1 MKEIAVV
8 ILNWNGKE
16 LLQKFLPAVVQH
28 SNQAQIYVI
37 DNASTDDSVVF
48 LQNNFPEVR
57 LIQNQQNLGYA
68 GGYNQGLEQIKEPF
82 YCLINSDVL
91 VTENWLT
98 PILKLLG
105 EQPEI
110 GIVQPKIL
118 DYKRRNYF
126 EYAGAAGGFID
137 AYGFPF
143 CRGRVFDTIEKD
155 EGQYNDITPVFWA
168 SGACFFVRKS
178 VFEQLNG
185 FDTLF
190 FAHQEEIDFCW
201 RAHIQ
206 NIQVYYCGFSTVYH
220 VGGATLSNG
229 NPKKTFLNFRNSL
242 LMLYKNRPKKGKFI
256 NIFTRLSLDGLAG
269 IHFLLK
275 GKPQHCWAI
284 VRSHFSFYRLISQST
299 VNPNAIKYY
308 RVKSVV
314 WAYFIRR
321 KKTFLQIKSP

>member
-16 LLQKFLPAVVQH
+16 LLQKFLPAVVQN

-37 DNASTDDSVVF
+37 DNASTDDSVAF
-48 LQNNFPEVR
+48 LQTNFPEVH

-68 GGYNQGLEQIKEPF
+68 GGYNQGLKQVKEPI

-91 VTENWLT
+91 VTENWLA

-201 RAHIQ
+201 RAHIH

-269 IHFLLK
+269 IHFFLN

-314 WAYFIRR
+314 WTYFIRR

>member
-37 DNASTDDSVVF
+37 DNASTDDSVAF
-48 LQNNFPEVR
+48 LQTNFPEVH

-68 GGYNQGLEQIKEPF
+68 GGYNQGLKQVKEPI

-91 VTENWLT
+91 VTENWLA

-201 RAHIQ
+201 RAHIH

-256 NIFTRLSLDGLAG
+256 NIFMRLSLDGLAG

-284 VRSHFSFYRLISQST
+284 VRSHFSFYRLISQSA

-314 WAYFIRR
+314 WTYFIRR
-321 KKTFLQIKSP
+321 KKNFSTN

>member
-37 DNASTDDSVVF
+37 DNASTDDSVAF
-48 LQNNFPEVR
+48 LQTNFPEVH

-68 GGYNQGLEQIKEPF
+68 GGYNQGLKQVKEPI

-91 VTENWLT
+91 VTENWLA

-201 RAHIQ
+201 RAHIH

-256 NIFTRLSLDGLAG
+256 NIFMRLSLDGLAG
-269 IHFLLK
+269 IHFFLN

-314 WAYFIRR
+314 WTYFIRR

>member
-37 DNASTDDSVVF
+37 DNASTDDSVAF
-48 LQNNFPEVR
+48 LQTNFPEVH

-68 GGYNQGLEQIKEPF
+68 GGYNQGLKQVKEPI

-91 VTENWLT
+91 VTENWLA

-118 DYKRRNYF
+118 DYKRQNYF

-201 RAHIQ
+201 RAHIH

-256 NIFTRLSLDGLAG
+256 NIFMRLSLDGLAG

-284 VRSHFSFYRLISQST
+284 VRSHFSFYRLISQSA

-314 WAYFIRR
+314 WTYFIRR

>member
-8 ILNWNGKE
+8 ILNWNGKK

-37 DNASTDDSVVF
+37 DNASTDDSVAF
-48 LQNNFPEVR
+48 LQTNFPEVH

-68 GGYNQGLEQIKEPF
+68 GGYNQGLKQVKEPI

-91 VTENWLT
+91 VTENWLA

-201 RAHIQ
+201 RAHIH

-256 NIFTRLSLDGLAG
+256 NIFMRLSLDGLAG

-284 VRSHFSFYRLISQST
+284 VRSHFSFYRLISQSAA
-299 VNPNAIKYY
+299 NPNAIKYY

-314 WAYFIRR
+314 WTYFIRR

>member
-37 DNASTDDSVVF
+37 DNASTDDSVAF
-48 LQNNFPEVR
+48 LQTNFPEVH

-68 GGYNQGLEQIKEPF
+68 GGYNQGLKQVKEPI

-91 VTENWLT
+91 VTENWLI

-155 EGQYNDITPVFWA
+155 EGQYNDITPIFWA

-201 RAHIQ
+201 RAHIH

-269 IHFLLK
+269 IHFFLN

-308 RVKSVV
+308 HVKSIV

>member
-118 DYKRRNYF
+118 DYKRRDYF

-201 RAHIQ
+201 RAHIH

-269 IHFLLK
+269 IHFFLN

>member
-37 DNASTDDSVVF
+37 DNASTDDSVAF
-48 LQNNFPEVR
+48 LQTNFPEVH

-68 GGYNQGLEQIKEPF
+68 GGYNQGLKQVKEPI

-91 VTENWLT
+91 VTENWLA

-201 RAHIQ
+201 RAHIH

-256 NIFTRLSLDGLAG
+256 NIFMRLSLDGLAG

-284 VRSHFSFYRLISQST
+284 VRSHFSFYRLISQSA

-314 WAYFIRR
+314 WTYFIRR

>member
-37 DNASTDDSVVF
+37 DNASTDDSVAF
-48 LQNNFPEVR
+48 LQTNFPEVH

-68 GGYNQGLEQIKEPF
+68 GGYNQGLNQVKEPI

-91 VTENWLT
+91 VTENWLA

-201 RAHIQ
+201 RAHIH

-256 NIFTRLSLDGLAG
+256 NIFMRLSLDGLAG
-269 IHFLLK
+269 IHFFLN

>member
-1 MKEIAVV
+1 MKEIAIV

-37 DNASTDDSVVF
+37 DNASTDDSVAF
-48 LQNNFPEVR
+48 LQTNFPEVH

-68 GGYNQGLEQIKEPF
+68 GGYNQGLKQVKEPI

-91 VTENWLT
+91 VTENWLA

-118 DYKRRNYF
+118 DYKRRNYY

-201 RAHIQ
+201 RAHIH

-256 NIFTRLSLDGLAG
+256 NIFMRLSLDGLAG
-269 IHFLLK
+269 IHFFLN